1 MPDHDSNYPKDCSTR
16 IGEQLCAEGGA
27 EVCLIDGEKYE
38 SGVQGNT
45 LTSTFF
51 GPISFWTLPLMEKG
65 SPVPRKWTKKN
76 SEKFCGILGICVVI
90 DFGSKGGLSV
100 KNRFSQIFPASGG
113 SPPQSLFMR
122 CKLEKRLRSA
132 YFLTEWGGTPLV
144 YHAFQLLGDCWIYYE
159 LYCIDFSVFV
169 ILFWDF

>member
-1 MPDHDSNYPKDCSTR
+1 MR
-16 IGEQLCAEGGA
+16 
-27 EVCLIDGEKYE
+27 LIDGEKYE
-38 SGVQGNT
+38 SGAQRNT
-45 LTSTFF
+45 LKYFFRPDRLLSPSTH
-51 GPISFWTLPLMEKG
+51 GKG
-65 SPVPRKWTKKN
+65 LASAKIVNEKN

-122 CKLEKRLRSA
+122 CELEKRLRSA
-132 YFLTEWGGTPLV
+132 YFLMEWGVPLW
-144 YHAFQLLGDCWIYYE
+144 YAFQLLGDCWIYYE